1 MKSKKI
7 NLYCPKCADHIDRD
21 ALALDFAELVTCK
34 SCSAV
39 TKAGKL
45 LTDER
50 RTLVDYFAEQT
61 AQMAVKN
68 RRPNP

>member
-1 MKSKKI
+1 MANKKI
-7 NLYCPKCADHIDRD
+7 NLYCPKCADRIDRD
-21 ALALDFAELVTCK
+21 ALALDFQERVTCK
-34 SCSAV
+34 ACSAV

-61 AQMAVKN
+61 VQIAVKN
-68 RRPNP
+68 KRPGA

>member
-1 MKSKKI
+1 MANKKI
-7 NLYCPKCADHIDRD
+7 NLYCPKCADRIDRD
-21 ALALDFAELVTCK
+21 ALALDFQERITCK
-34 SCSAV
+34 ACSAV

-61 AQMAVKN
+61 AQMAVKKQ
-68 RRPNP
+68 PNG

>member
-1 MKSKKI
+1 MANKKI
-7 NLYCPKCADHIDRD
+7 NLYCPKCADRIDRD
-21 ALALDFAELVTCK
+21 ALSLDFQERVTCK
-34 SCSAV
+34 ACSAV
-39 TKAGKL
+39 TRAGKL

-68 RRPNP
+68 KL

>member
-1 MKSKKI
+1 MANKKI
-7 NLYCPKCADHIDRD
+7 NLYCPKCADRIDRD
-21 ALALDFAELVTCK
+21 ALALDFQERVTCK
-34 SCSAV
+34 ACSAV

-61 AQMAVKN
+61 AQIAVKN
-68 RRPNP
+68 RRTDA

>member
-1 MKSKKI
+1 MANKKI

-21 ALALDFAELVTCK
+21 ALALDFAELITCR

-39 TKAGKL
+39 TKAAKL

-50 RTLVDYFAEQT
+50 RTLIDYFAEQT
-61 AQMAVKN
+61 AQVVVKKKQ
-68 RRPNP
+68 PSA